1 MATVL
6 LEEARGAEGKLD
18 RADEREIETTLA
30 ILYIGQSI
38 PPLGPV
44 SISTYSLYTFIPQ
57 LGQTRCAIIAPT
69 KR

>member
-18 RADEREIETTLA
+18 PVEREIETTLA
-30 ILYIGQSI
+30 ILYIGQSLSL
-38 PPLGPV
+38 LGSV
-44 SISTYSLYTFIPQ
+44 SVSTHSLYTSTPQ
-57 LGQTRCAIIAPT
+57 LGQTRCAIINPT